1 MDCRGARHDIPNL
14 AALIQAIQTSS
25 AGNVLATPQLMTLD
39 NTEAVFD
46 STDKIPVPKVNNAGL
61 GVSTYS
67 TEDKD
72 IPLTIKVKPQLNKIS
87 NFIKLDI
94 KAKVGD
100 ITNRALPKAVQDLAV
115 STIVRSAETSVMV
128 ADSDT
133 VVLGGLI
140 RDKTTE
146 VINKVPL
153 LGDIPI
159 LGWLFKSRASTI
171 EKSNLMI
178 FITPRIMRQPENV
191 RMVLDR
197 KLKERDEFVE
207 RAFGGED
214 YQREARNKI
223 IRDLPDTKTIKNYSG
238 SLNKVVSIDDEEKSD
253 SKKGEKSGKTSEPMK
268 EDSHETLTLPAA
280 DPLPTPAPPAS
291 EPLPPAPAP
300 GALPSSGGPQ

>member
-1 MDCRGARHDIPNL
+1 
-14 AALIQAIQTSS
+14 
-25 AGNVLATPQLMTLD
+25 MTLD
-39 NTEAVFD
+39 NTEAIFD

-61 GVSTYS
+61 GVSTVS
-67 TEDKD
+67 TEDKE
-72 IPLTIKVKPQLNKIS
+72 IPLTIKVKPQLNKVS

-100 ITNRALPKAVQDLAV
+100 ITNRALPKAVQDIAV
-115 STIVRSAETSVMV
+115 ATIVRSAETSVMV

-159 LGWLFKSRASTI
+159 LGWLFKSRASTV

-191 RMVLDR
+191 RMVLDK

-207 RAFGGED
+207 KAFGGED
-214 YQREARNKI
+214 YHREARNRI
-223 IRDLPDTKTIKNYSG
+223 IRDLPDTKSIKNYSG
-238 SLNKVVSIDDEEKSD
+238 SVKKVEAIEGDDEKSD
-253 SKKGEKSGKTSEPMK
+253 SKKDEKDGKTGETMK
-268 EDSHETLTLPAA
+268 DSHETLTLP
-280 DPLPTPAPPAS
+280 PVEPAPPPAAAVS
-291 EPLPPAPAP
+291 EAPPPPPPPAPGSIPSDGAP
-300 GALPSSGGPQ
+300 Q